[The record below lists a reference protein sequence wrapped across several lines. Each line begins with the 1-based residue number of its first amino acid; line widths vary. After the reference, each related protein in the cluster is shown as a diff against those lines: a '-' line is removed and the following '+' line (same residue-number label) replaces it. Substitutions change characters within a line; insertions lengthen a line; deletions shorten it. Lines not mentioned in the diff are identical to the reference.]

1 MGDRSCYYS
10 MLFLFLSLN
19 CRILFVYYLYIFA
32 YLHVLDIHS
41 QVGSGIVGKIWAGVG
56 HVWGGFG
63 AGVDRTCGAGLAGL
77 DLRALDFR
85 NLTKV

>member
-41 QVGSGIVGKIWAGVG
+41 RMGSGIVGQ
-56 HVWGGFG
+56 VWGGVRHVYG
-63 AGVDRTCGAGLAGL
+63 MCGAGQNSRKGKKQGRVKHAPV
-77 DLRALDFR
+77 FI
-85 NLTKV
+85 